1 MSASPAISETQ
12 SASHQ
17 STLHQSLHEVFGFG
31 EFRALQEEAIRST
44 LEGRDVL
51 VVMPTG
57 AGKSLCYQLPAAL
70 TEGVTIVVSP
80 LVALM
85 RDQVS
90 ALQER
95 TTFARLG
102 VASLNSL
109 QHSSEQ
115 SAILEDVM
123 QSRLRLLYVAPERFR
138 SPQFLDALHRIRP
151 ARFVVDEAHCI
162 SEWGHDFRPDF
173 LRLKEVV
180 ESLNSPPL
188 MAVTATATRRVQES
202 IARNLGMREPQI
214 LVGGFNRP
222 NLHFS
227 VKRCKSDNE
236 RENLLERALPK
247 LGQMGGSGLI
257 YAPTR
262 KLCES
267 FGALAARALAPQ
279 GKKVGI
285 YHAGL
290 EAHLRNSMQEG
301 WLRGEIHTL
310 VATNAFGM
318 GIDKPDVRF
327 VVHVCYPD
335 SPESYYQEAGRAG
348 RDNFKSRCVILTS
361 GGDRRLRE
369 YFIENDALTA
379 GDVKN
384 AFLELARQAQD
395 GNVQIARSW
404 WKLNLDWNETKTR
417 LALGELE
424 RRGLIERLGERGDLQ
439 MFALLQREFPAETF
453 RLIAEDLK
461 SQREERYRRLDEM
474 MIYCRTAKCRRRLML
489 DYFGDVEKIEHSFCC
504 DNCDTPPLQTLS
516 AAQSRPARRERVDF
530 PTNFNPHNIHH
541 ILQGLDALWPHVGKT
556 KLNQLLRGAASK
568 GLEKFR
574 TSACPL
580 FGAFRGSSVA
590 TVDKFLDHLIEA
602 ALLHQADEEDFYVCS
617 LTSAGR
623 EAWQLKSDLGIILP
637 GQPRVPVAKSGVS
650 PGASKVVSHSGD
662 DKVFEKLK
670 SWRRTQAFS
679 ENVPLYCVLPD
690 RTLQEIAQMLP
701 RDDIELRAIT
711 GIGDNKLRKYGAAIL
726 GVLKG
731 LGTPVAVSAA
741 AHTPVGAAPCGRPP
755 MQSNHRVEDEGSHRK
770 PEGSHRKPEGSH
782 REPEGSH
789 RGLPLQNESA
799 DTFLLLQEGHSIEEI
814 ARARKVKT
822 SVVWGE
828 LEALLREGLLESEA
842 LEVLIPDALRQRIE
856 SALDDVADSAG
867 LRPVA
872 DALNNEVDYGLI
884 RCVMA
889 ARQMQELEQK

>member
-1 MSASPAISETQ
+1 MPASPEIFEI
-12 SASHQ
+12 Q

-31 EFRALQEEAIRST
+31 EFRALQQEAVQAAI
-44 LEGRDVL
+44 EGRDVL

-57 AGKSLCYQLPAAL
+57 AGKSLCYQLPAGITA
-70 TEGVTIVVSP
+70 GVTIVVSP

-85 RDQVS
+85 RDQVA

-95 TTFARLG
+95 TAFGHLG

-109 QHSSEQ
+109 QNPNEQ

-123 QSRLRLLYVAPERFR
+123 QGQLRLLYVAPERFR
-138 SPQFLDALHRIRP
+138 SQPFLDALRGIRP

-180 ESLNSPPL
+180 ESLGKPPL

-202 IARNLGMREPQI
+202 IARNLGMRDPQI

-227 VKRCKSDNE
+227 VKRCKGDND
-236 RENLLERALPK
+236 RENLLWRALPK
-247 LGQMGGSGLI
+247 LAQMGGSGLI

-267 FGALAARALAPQ
+267 FGELASRALAPQ
-279 GKKVGI
+279 GKKVGV

-290 EAHLRNSMQEG
+290 EPYLRNSMQEG

-348 RDNFKSRCVILTS
+348 RDGFKSRCVILTS

-384 AFLELARQAQD
+384 AFLELTRQAED
-395 GNVQIARSW
+395 GIVNIARSW
-404 WKLNLDWNETKTR
+404 WKTNFDWNETKTR

-424 RRGLIERLGERGDLQ
+424 RRGLIDRLNERAESQ
-439 MFALLQREFPAETF
+439 TFALLSREFPADIF
-453 RLIAEDLK
+453 RLVAQDLQR
-461 SQREERYRRLDEM
+461 QREERFRRLDEM
-474 MIYCRTAKCRRRLML
+474 MVYCRTANCRRRLML
-489 DYFGDVEKIEHSFCC
+489 DYFGDDETIDHSFCC
-504 DNCDTPPLQTLS
+504 DNCDSPQLQKTS
-516 AAQSRPARRERVDF
+516 ESRPARREHVDF
-530 PTNFNPHNIHH
+530 PKDFNPHDIHH
-541 ILQGLDALWPHVGKT
+541 ILQALDALWPHIGKQ
-556 KLNQLLRGAASK
+556 KLNQLLRGANSK

-574 TSACPL
+574 TAACPL

-590 TVDKFLDHLIEA
+590 TVEKFLDHLIEEG
-602 ALLHQADEEDFYVCS
+602 LLHQAEEEDFYVCS

-623 EAWQLKSDLGIILP
+623 EVWQSKSEISLVLP
-637 GQPRVPVAKSGVS
+637 GQPR
-650 PGASKVVSHSGD
+650 ASSNSNNGISHSAD

-670 SWRRTQAFS
+670 SWRRTQAFT
-679 ENVPLYCVLPD
+679 ENVPLYCVFPD

-701 RDDIELRAIT
+701 RDEIELRAIT
-711 GIGDNKLRKYGAAIL
+711 GIGDAKLRKYGAALL

-731 LGTPVAVSAA
+731 SSAPVALRGDAA
-741 AHTPVGAAPCGRPP
+741 IGAAPHGRPDLVIS
-755 MQSNHRVEDEGSHRK
+755 QGSH
-770 PEGSHRKPEGSH
+770 G
-782 REPEGSH
+782 EPS
-789 RGLPLQNESA
+789 LQKITPNEVA
-799 DTFLLLQEGHSIEEI
+799 DTFLLLQDGMSIEEI

-822 SVVWGE
+822 SMVWNE
-828 LEALLREGLLESEA
+828 LEQLLRDGLLEGET
-842 LEVLIPDALRQRIE
+842 LEVLVPDALRQRVEI
-856 SALDDVADSAG
+856 ALKSVPPGAG

-884 RCVMA
+884 RCVA
-889 ARQMQELEQK
+889 VARQMQTTSEV

>member
-1 MSASPAISETQ
+1 MSASLEISEI
-12 SASHQ
+12 Q

-31 EFRALQEEAIRST
+31 EFRALQQDAVQAAV
-44 LEGRDVL
+44 EGRDVL

-70 TEGVTIVVSP
+70 TPGVTIVVSP

-85 RDQVS
+85 RDQVA

-95 TTFARLG
+95 TSFSYLG

-109 QHSSEQ
+109 QNPNEQ

-123 QSRLRLLYVAPERFR
+123 QGQLRLLYVAPERFR
-138 SPQFLDALHRIRP
+138 SPQFMDALRGIRP

-180 ESLNSPPL
+180 ESLGNPPL

-236 RENLLERALPK
+236 RESLLERALPK

-267 FGALAARALAPQ
+267 FGELASRALAPQ
-279 GKKVGI
+279 GKKVGV

-290 EAHLRNSMQEG
+290 EPHLRNSMQEG

-348 RDNFKSRCVILTS
+348 RDSFKSRCVILTS

-384 AFLELARQAQD
+384 AFLELTRQAQD
-395 GNVQIARSW
+395 GTVQIARSW
-404 WKLNLDWNETKTR
+404 WKLQLDWNETKTR

-424 RRGLIERLGERGDLQ
+424 RRGLIERMGERGDLQ
-439 MFALLQREFPAETF
+439 TFSLLKREFPADTF

-461 SQREERYRRLDEM
+461 RQREERYRRLDEM
-474 MIYCRTAKCRRRLML
+474 MVYCRTAKCRRRLML
-489 DYFGDVEKIEHSFCC
+489 DYFGDGEEIDHAFCC
-504 DNCDTPPLQTLS
+504 DNCDNPPLQTL
-516 AAQSRPARRERVDF
+516 AQAHPARRERVEF
-530 PTNFNPHNIHH
+530 PKEFNPHNVHH
-541 ILQGLDALWPHVGKT
+541 ILQALDALWPHIGKQ
-556 KLNQLLRGAASK
+556 KLNQLLRGANSK

-574 TSACPL
+574 TAACPL
-580 FGAFRGSSVA
+580 FGAFRGSSVP
-590 TVDKFLDHLIEA
+590 TVEKFLDHLIENG
-602 ALLHQADEEDFYVCS
+602 LLHQADEEDFYVCS
-617 LTSAGR
+617 LTTAGR
-623 EAWQLKSDLGIILP
+623 EAWQLKSALEIVLP
-637 GQPRVPVAKSGVS
+637 GQTRV
-650 PGASKVVSHSGD
+650 ASNIKNGISHSAD

-670 SWRRTQAFS
+670 SWRRTQAFTES
-679 ENVPLYCVLPD
+679 VPLYCILPD

-701 RDDIELRAIT
+701 RDDIELRSIT
-711 GIGDNKLRKYGAAIL
+711 GIGDTKLRKYGAALL

-731 LGTPVAVSAA
+731 SSAPVAITQAPPKTTLSRA
-741 AHTPVGAAPCGRPP
+741 TPQGTHQTKTIAK
-755 MQSNHRVEDEGSHRK
+755 VE
-770 PEGSHRKPEGSH
+770 
-782 REPEGSH
+782 
-789 RGLPLQNESA
+789 LNEAA
-799 DTFLLLQEGHSIEEI
+799 DTFLLLQDGLSIEEI

-822 SVVWGE
+822 SMVWNE
-828 LEALLREGLLESEA
+828 LEDLLREGLLESDT
-842 LEVLIPDALRQRIE
+842 LEVLVPEALRQRIE
-856 SALDDVADSAG
+856 SALEAAPAG
-867 LRPVA
+867 NSLRPVA

-884 RCVMA
+884 RCVAA
-889 ARQMQELEQK
+889 AREMKEQRPVAQNATGNPK